1 MAIEQNPFEMIS
13 QAVSNVVPITE
24 MEESADATFE
34 VDPTDGGVIVDFSEN
49 VEMEATGDIIEW
61 YGDLSETLDE
71 DDLGAIAS
79 DVIDNYEADKDSR
92 AEWESMFERGFDLL
106 GLKLEQGSEP
116 FEGACTAVHPLLI
129 ESAVKFQSKAS
140 GELFPVG
147 GPVKTQILGKSTPEK
162 EMQANRVQNFMN
174 YQLTEQM
181 PEYFDEFERM
191 LFHLPLIGSAFKKL
205 YYDASLKRPASE
217 FIPIDQFYV
226 SYYATNLRNADRY
239 THVIYRSPVEIARDI
254 RAGVYQDIDLPTPS
268 QGDMPSFTEK
278 MDTILGLSPSSDHD
292 PQYILL
298 EQHCYLDIEDDGVSL
313 PYIVTVEQQ
322 SRQILSIRRN
332 YKQDDPNKEKIS
344 HFVHYRFVP
353 GFGFYGLGLIHFL
366 GNLTMSATAAMRS
379 LIDAGQFANLPGG
392 FKAKGVRMVGDN
404 DPIAPGEF
412 KEVEATGID
421 LSKAIVTLPYKEPSA
436 TLHQMLNFV
445 TVAGQKFADSTEQV
459 ISDAA
464 SYGPVGTTM
473 ALLEASSKFF
483 SAIHKRVH
491 KSQKDEFNILAR
503 IDYDYLPREYPYDV
517 PNEDRSIFKKDFD
530 GRIDVL
536 PVSDPNIPSN
546 AHRMMMANMALQMAQ
561 QSPPGMFN
569 LEALNRTILNAANMP
584 NIEEILPPKI
594 EPKPMDPV
602 SDIMAATKGIPIA
615 AFPGQN
621 HDAHI
626 QVKMAYLQDPMNGAN
641 PIMERV
647 KPILESNIQ
656 EHSVMK
662 YQEQMNGLS
671 QQIMQGSPE
680 QAGNPAAIEM
690 ALAQAAQQVMNAN
703 QAMGQA
709 QSPEQQLVALE
720 QAKVELEKQKI
731 QADTEVQAAEMVL
744 KNKKLELE
752 ENAQIIKMMESS
764 ATENFKTDKDE
775 KDRTLKSDLK
785 TMDLVGQAE
794 MKDHEME
801 HEKEL
806 KEMELM
812 IKSALEESKAEMKE
826 HEMDHQKDMKEMEL
840 MVKDMIEER
849 RLDFEIQRE
858 VSKIVNEKMKDRF
871 ENGAGMERQDLNLM
885 IQIAI
890 DQVEENEND
899 EEG

>member
-1 MAIEQNPFEMIS
+1 MATERNPYDMMPEED
-13 QAVSNVVPITE
+13 SNVIPLEVPE
-24 MEESADATFE
+24 PEGEATFE
-34 VDPTDGGVIVDFSEN
+34 VDPDDGGIIVDFSDS
-49 VEMEATGDIIEW
+49 VEMEASEDIAEW
-61 YGDLSETLDE
+61 FGDLSETLDE
-71 DDLGAIAS
+71 DDLVEIS
-79 DVIDNYEADKDSR
+79 NDVLDNFEADKDSR
-92 AEWESMFERGFDLL
+92 SEWESMFERGFDLL

-140 GELFPVG
+140 GELFPSS
-147 GPVKTQILGKSTPEK
+147 GPVKAQILGKSTPKK
-162 EMQANRVQNFMN
+162 ELQANRVQNFMN
-174 YQLTEQM
+174 FQLTEQM

-205 YYDASLKRPASE
+205 YYDATTKRPHSE
-217 FIPIDQFYV
+217 FISIDQFYV
-226 SYYATNLRNADRY
+226 SYYATDLSNADRY
-239 THVIYRSPVEIARDI
+239 THVIYRSPVELAKDI

-268 QGDMPSFTEK
+268 SSSITPFTEK
-278 MDTILGLSPSSDHD
+278 MDTILGLSPSSDND
-292 PQYILL
+292 PQYVLL
-298 EQHCYLDIEDDGVSL
+298 EQHCYLNIEDEDEAL

-322 SRQILSIRRN
+322 SKQVLSIRRN
-332 YKQDDPNKEKIS
+332 YKQNDMNKEKIN

-404 DPIAPGEF
+404 DPISPGEF

-421 LSKAIVTLPYKEPSA
+421 LSKAIVPLPYKEPSS
-436 TLHQMLNFV
+436 TLFQMLNFV
-445 TVAGQKFADSTEQV
+445 TAAGQKFADSTEQV

-483 SAIHKRVH
+483 TAIHKRLH
-491 KSQKDEFNILAR
+491 KSQKDEFRILAR
-503 IDYDYLPREYPYDV
+503 IDYDYLPNEYPYDV
-517 PNEDRSIFKKDFD
+517 PYEDRSIFKSDFD
-530 GRIDVL
+530 GRVDIV

-584 NIEEILPPKI
+584 NVEEILPPKI
-594 EPKPMDPV
+594 KPKPMDPV

-626 QVKMAYLQDPMNGAN
+626 QVKMAYIQDPMNGGN
-641 PIMERV
+641 PVMQRIQ
-647 KPILESNIQ
+647 PILEANIQ

-662 YQEQMNGLS
+662 YQEQMNGLTQEMMS
-671 QQIMQGSPE
+671 QTPQEGKTPG
-680 QAGNPAAIEM
+680 AVEM
-690 ALAQAAQQVMNAN
+690 AMAQAAQQITNAN
-703 QAMGQA
+703 QAMGMA

-720 QAKVELEKQKI
+720 QAKVELEKQKL
-731 QADTEVQAAEMVL
+731 QSDTVTNAAELEL

-752 ENAQIIKMMESS
+752 ENEQILGMIKTNAADNLKREKVAS
-764 ATENFKTDKDE
+764 DKETKE
-775 KDRTLKSDLK
+775 K
-785 TMDLVGQAE
+785 
-794 MKDHEME
+794 
-801 HEKEL
+801 L
-806 KEMELM
+806 KEME
-812 IKSALEESKAEMKE
+812 IVSKEALEEFKISKEEEREVMRSMKE
-826 HEMDHQKDMKEMEL
+826 LLLTNIKENNKL
-840 MVKDMIEER
+840 
-849 RLDFEIQRE
+849 
-858 VSKIVNEKMKDRF
+858 
-871 ENGAGMERQDLNLM
+871 DLNGLDALVKM
-885 IQIAI
+885 AQAKQKESQ
-890 DQVEENEND
+890 DD
-899 EEG
+899 D